1 MKTSFMLS
9 LVLASAM
16 LLSSCGGKQ
25 EEKEGAEQ
33 EGAEQEADK
42 SAVDALEAFAD
53 KAKEMGSREAVDP
66 IDFRKLKELMPEK
79 IAGMSRTEATGE
91 KSGAMGFTVSTA
103 SAKYKGE
110 GDENLNIEIVDTGG
124 IAGVSTMALA
134 GWSMAEI
141 DKETTTGYEKTT
153 KIEGYK
159 AFEKYDNEGKSGE
172 VNVLVA
178 DRFVVNVQGDHITV
192 DQLKDAL
199 KDLDLA
205 KLGNLK

>member
-192 DQLKDAL
+192 DQLKNAL

>member
-110 GDENLNIEIVDTGG
+110 GEENLNIEIVDTGG

>member
-79 IAGMSRTEATGE
+79 IAGRSRTEATGE

-110 GDENLNIEIVDTGG
+110 GEENLNIEIVDTGG

-141 DKETTTGYEKTT
+141 DKETTTGHEKTT

-192 DQLKDAL
+192 DQLKNAL

-205 KLGNLK
+205 KLGKLK

>member
-1 MKTSFMLS
+1 MKTSFILS
-9 LVLASAM
+9 FVLASAM
-16 LLSSCGGKQ
+16 LLSSCGKKQ
-25 EEKEGAEQ
+25 EEQEVDEKEVE
-33 EGAEQEADK
+33 K
-42 SAVDALEAFAD
+42 SAVDALQAFAD

-79 IAGMSRTEATGE
+79 IGGMARTEATGE

-103 SAKYKGE
+103 HAKYKGDGE
-110 GDENLNIEIVDTGG
+110 ENMDIEIVDTGG

-153 KIEGYK
+153 KIDGYK

-172 VNVLVA
+172 LNVLVA

-205 KLGNLK
+205 KLGDLK

>member
-110 GDENLNIEIVDTGG
+110 GEENLNIEIVDTGG

-192 DQLKDAL
+192 DQLKNAL

>member
-1 MKTSFMLS
+1 MKTSFILS
-9 LVLASAM
+9 FVLASAV
-16 LLSSCGGKQ
+16 LISSCAKKQ
-25 EEKEGAEQ
+25 EEEQVDEKEVE
-33 EGAEQEADK
+33 K
-42 SAVDALEAFAD
+42 SAVDALQAFAD

-79 IAGMSRTEATGE
+79 IGGMSRTEATGE

-103 SAKYKGE
+103 RAKYKGD
-110 GDENLNIEIVDTGG
+110 GDANLDIEIVDTGG

-153 KIEGYK
+153 KIDGYK
-159 AFEKYDNEGKSGE
+159 AFEKYDNEGKNGE
-172 VNVLVA
+172 LNVLVA

-205 KLGNLK
+205 KLGDLK

>member
-110 GDENLNIEIVDTGG
+110 GEESLNIEIVDTGG

-192 DQLKDAL
+192 DQLKNAL

>member
-33 EGAEQEADK
+33 EGAEQDADK

-110 GDENLNIEIVDTGG
+110 GEENLNIEIVDTGG